1 VCVGHVNS
9 PVTTDLQLAK
19 EYFDRIPVNSDA
31 ALQLFTD
38 DAVIYEPFSVE
49 DGLRGKEAIEHFLK
63 VASIANQGLQKK
75 ISFTAHSKNSIEVL
89 VQFTRGGTIKG
100 KFQFRTED
108 VQTQTGF
115 EKKIKEL
122 RIQFTQ

>member
-1 VCVGHVNS
+1 MCVGQVNS

-19 EYFDRIPVNSDA
+19 EYFNRVPVNSDA
-31 ALQLFTD
+31 TLQLFAD

-49 DGLRGKEAIEHFLK
+49 DGLRGKEEIEHFLK
-63 VASIANQGLQKK
+63 VAGMANQGLQKK
-75 ISFTAHSKNSIEVL
+75 ISFVARGKNRLEVL

-100 KFQFRTED
+100 RFQFRTED

-122 RIQFTQ
+122 RIRFAQ